1 MGTNGKRGLINKT
14 TNRKT
19 HNLLHIKCVTSC
31 CLICAKRQRRTYYCI
46 REYNGKKD
54 IKIPSWKLVS
64 KNRKQWMKKPLKY
77 VEKISRYPRY
87 SYFYTEIT
95 W

>member
-19 HNLLHIKCVTSC
+19 HNLLHIKCVTGC
-31 CLICAKRQRRTYYCI
+31 CLRCAKRHKQTWYHIY
-46 REYNGKKD
+46 EYSRKKD
-54 IKIPSWKLVS
+54 VKTPNWKLVS
-64 KNRKQWMKKPLKY
+64 KNKKQWMKKPLKY
-77 VEKISRYPRY
+77 VKSESRYTRNY
-87 SYFYTEIT
+87 VYTEIT